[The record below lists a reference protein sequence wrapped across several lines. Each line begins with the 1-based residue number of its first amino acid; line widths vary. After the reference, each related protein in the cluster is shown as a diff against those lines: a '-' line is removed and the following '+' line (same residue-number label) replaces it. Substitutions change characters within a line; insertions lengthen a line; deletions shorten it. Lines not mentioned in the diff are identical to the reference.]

1 MELSIKD
8 ILYIA
13 GFLPKENNFKQFNI
27 KKEILKKIEIS
38 EEERAT
44 VNLRQNTENNRIE
57 WDTEKDVPLMVDFT
71 TEEIEYMKSAC
82 EKISDEQ
89 LPDDMWATVE
99 KVYDSDSSK

>member
-1 MELSIKD
+1 M
-8 ILYIA
+8 
-13 GFLPKENNFKQFNI
+13 
-27 KKEILKKIEIS
+27 
-38 EEERAT
+38 
-44 VNLRQNTENNRIE
+44 NLRQNAENNRIE
-57 WDTEKDVPLMVDFT
+57 WDTEKDVPLVVDFT

>member
-1 MELSIKD
+1 
-8 ILYIA
+8 
-13 GFLPKENNFKQFNI
+13 
-27 KKEILKKIEIS
+27 
-38 EEERAT
+38 
-44 VNLRQNTENNRIE
+44 
-57 WDTEKDVPLMVDFT
+57 MVDFT